1 MSNHDMQWIHEWCRW
16 LTEEGQSGLDK
27 SFIPFGGGARK
38 CMGYNFAFMEIK
50 VIATQ
55 SYWEALSMS

>member
-1 MSNHDMQWIHEWCRW
+1 MGFNDKRWIDAWCRW

-50 VIATQ
+50 VTAT
-55 SYWEALSMS
+55 

>member
-50 VIATQ
+50 VIAT
-55 SYWEALSMS
+55 